1 MKGDG
6 ARDQRAALEAVAKR
20 QTAQVRRYVTDGGD
34 LGIVKAPPGSG
45 KTWLLLEAINA
56 ARSAKM
62 RVAVAAQTNSQV
74 DSICSRFALMATG
87 FAVTRFAG
95 GGAQPGNF
103 PKGVDWVTETKELP
117 SGPSVVVGTTA
128 KWGLVNIT
136 DPYDALLVDE
146 AWQMSWADFMLLG
159 QIAKSFLLI
168 GDPGQIPPVV
178 SIDVAR
184 WETAPR
190 PPHLAAPQV
199 IVEDA
204 RLKRDEWSLP
214 ATRRLPYD
222 AADLVRPFY
231 DFEFG
236 AFAQPGERGVLVGPG
251 GKRPEDRLLDL
262 LRDGSAAALTLPTPD
277 HGPPLEQ
284 DVDVAEAAAKLV
296 KTLLSRSA
304 QVTDE
309 DGKRKLNAGDI
320 GLCATHRSMN
330 SALDLSLPRE
340 LRGHVRVD
348 TPERWQGLECKVM
361 IVVHPLSGV
370 LRPSAFDLETGR
382 LCVMASRHRAGM
394 IVLAR
399 DHLESTLNEF
409 IPNASQAI
417 GRKDVEGRGLC
428 DNLEFWT
435 RLTGRGR
442 VIAA

>member
-1 MKGDG
+1 VKADG
-6 ARDQRAALEAVAKR
+6 TRSALEAEAKQ
-20 QTAQVRRYVTDGGD
+20 QTAEVLGYVTDGGQ

-45 KTWLLLEAINA
+45 KTGLLLDAIKA
-56 ARSAKM
+56 ARTAKM

-74 DSICSRFALMATG
+74 DSICHRFSLMKTG
-87 FAVTRFAG
+87 FTATRFAG
-95 GGAQPGNF
+95 GSAQPGAL
-103 PKGVDWVTETKELP
+103 PKGIDWVTETKELP
-117 SGPSVVVGTTA
+117 HGPCVVVGTTA

-136 DPYDALLVDE
+136 DPYDVILIDE

-159 QIAKSFLLI
+159 QVAKSFLLI
-168 GDPGQIPPVV
+168 GDPGQISPVV
-178 SIDVAR
+178 SIEVAR
-184 WETAPR
+184 WETSPR

-199 IVEDA
+199 IIEDA

-214 ATRRLPYD
+214 GTRRLPHD

-236 AFAQPGERGVLVGPG
+236 AFAQPGERQVSLDRG
-251 GKRPEDRLLDL
+251 GKASQDRLLDL
-262 LRDGSAAALTLPTPD
+262 LREGSAAALTLPTPD

-284 DVDVAEAAAKLV
+284 DLEVADAATRVV
-296 KTLLSRSA
+296 KALLARGA
-304 QVTDE
+304 QVADE
-309 DGKRKLNAGDI
+309 DGKRKLTASDI

-330 SALDLSLPRE
+330 TALDLSLPPG

-399 DHLESTLNEF
+399 DHLGSTLGQF
-409 IPNASQAI
+409 IPTASQAI
-417 GRKDVEGRGLC
+417 GRRDVEGRGLR
-428 DNLEFWT
+428 DNIEFWT
-435 RLTGRGR
+435 RLVRGGR

>member
-6 ARDQRAALEAVAKR
+6 ARAALEAEAKR
-20 QTAQVRRYVTDGGD
+20 QTTEVRRYVTDGGQ

-45 KTWLLLEAINA
+45 KTWLLLEVIKA
-56 ARSAKM
+56 ARTAKM

-74 DSICSRFALMATG
+74 DSICRRFAAMETG
-87 FAVTRFAG
+87 FTITRFAG
-95 GGAQPGNF
+95 GSAQPGAL

-136 DPYDALLVDE
+136 DPYHVLLIDE
-146 AWQMSWADFMLLG
+146 SWQMSWADFMLLG
-159 QIAKSFLLI
+159 QVAKSFLLI
-168 GDPGQIPPVV
+168 GDPGQISPVV

-199 IVEDA
+199 IIKDT

-214 ATRRLPYD
+214 GTRRLPHD
-222 AADLVRPFY
+222 AAALVRPFY

-236 AFAQPGERGVLVGPG
+236 AFAQPGERQVAVDPG
-251 GKRPEDRLLDL
+251 GKAPHDRLIDL

-284 DVDVAEAAAKLV
+284 DTEVAEVATTVV
-296 KTLLSRSA
+296 KALLGRGA
-304 QVTDE
+304 QVTDD
-309 DGKRKLNAGDI
+309 DGKRKVTPADI

-330 SALDLSLPRE
+330 TALDLSLPGQ

-348 TPERWQGLECKVM
+348 TPERWQGLECKLM

-399 DHLESTLNEF
+399 DHLASTLSEF
-409 IPNASQAI
+409 IPTASQAI
-417 GRKDVEGRGLC
+417 GRTDVEGRGLR
-428 DNLEFWT
+428 DNLAFWT
-435 RLTGRGR
+435 QLVNGGR
-442 VIAA
+442 VVAA

>member
-6 ARDQRAALEAVAKR
+6 ARAALEAEAKR
-20 QTAQVRRYVTDGGD
+20 QTSVVRRYVTDGGQ

-45 KTWLLLEAINA
+45 KTWLLLEVIKA

-74 DSICSRFALMATG
+74 DSICRRFSLMETG
-87 FAVTRFAG
+87 FTITRFAG
-95 GGAQPGNF
+95 GSAQPAGLLT
-103 PKGVDWVTETKELP
+103 GVDWVSETKELP
-117 SGPSVVVGTTA
+117 AGSSVVVGTTA

-136 DPYDALLVDE
+136 DAYDVLLIDE
-146 AWQMSWADFMLLG
+146 SWQMSWADFMLLG
-159 QIAKSFLLI
+159 QVAKSFLLI
-168 GDPGQIPPVV
+168 GDPGQISPVV

-199 IVEDA
+199 IIEDA

-214 ATRRLPYD
+214 GTRRLPHD

-236 AFAQPGERGVLVGPG
+236 AFAQPGERRVAVDPG
-251 GKRPEDRLLDL
+251 GKAPQDRLLNL

-284 DVDVAEAAAKLV
+284 DIEVAEAATRVIKA
-296 KTLLSRSA
+296 LLGRGA
-304 QVTDE
+304 QVTDD
-309 DGKRKLNAGDI
+309 DGKRSLTPADI

-330 SALDLSLPRE
+330 TALDLSLPRD
-340 LRGHVRVD
+340 LRGHVHVD
-348 TPERWQGLECKVM
+348 TPERWQGLERKVM

-370 LRPSAFDLETGR
+370 LRPSTFDLETGR

-399 DHLESTLNEF
+399 DHIGGTLGEF
-409 IPNASQAI
+409 IPTASQAI
-417 GRKDVEGRGLC
+417 GRKDVEGRGLR
-428 DNLEFWT
+428 DNLAFWT
-435 RLTGRGR
+435 QLVNGGR
-442 VIAA
+442 VVAA